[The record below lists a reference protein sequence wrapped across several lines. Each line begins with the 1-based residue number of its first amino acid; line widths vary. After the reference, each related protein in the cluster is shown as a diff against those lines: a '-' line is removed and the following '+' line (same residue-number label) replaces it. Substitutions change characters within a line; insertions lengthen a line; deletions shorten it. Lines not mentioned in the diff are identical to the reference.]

1 MSRVREHQ
9 GRRNWQMM
17 RIGEGDT
24 PPRTHRRRIFLWI
37 WITGAQED
45 LRHAQADGIIVATRM
60 VGRATLQDTESIDI
74 GTTHIIDTGRSKQ
87 RRMLNY
93 AGKSLPLC
101 PHPNRRPAISP
112 EQIGRGPRHSRK
124 EAAVEAPLI
133 DPSRRFPL
141 LQIPRDPQQIV

>member
-37 WITGAQED
+37 WTTGAQED
-45 LRHAQADGIIVATRM
+45 LLHAQADGIIVATRM

-74 GTTHIIDTGRSKQ
+74 GTTRITDTGRSKQ
-87 RRMLNY
+87 KRKPNY

-101 PHPNRRPAISP
+101 PHPNRRPTISP
-112 EQIGRGPRHSRK
+112 EQIGRGPRHSRR